1 MKNQKSLVSMVL
13 FVVMVL
19 AGFGVMAHAEESV
32 TLSTGQTL
40 YVPVYSHIY
49 AGNRELPLLLTVT
62 LSVRNVDPKYFMTV
76 TSADYYGT
84 KGELLKQYSEQDI
97 ILGPLESTHFIVPQ
111 NEKEGG
117 AGANFIVTW
126 KSQKAINPPLV
137 ECVMIGAGS
146 QYGISFTS
154 RGQVI
159 TTGN

>member
-1 MKNQKSLVSMVL
+1 MKNKSLLSVVL
-13 FVVMVL
+13 CIGIAL
-19 AGFGVMAHAEESV
+19 AGFIPMAHADQSV
-32 TLSTGQTL
+32 TLSKGQTL

-62 LSVRNVDPKYFMTV
+62 LSVRNVDPKYPMTV

-84 KGELLKQYSEQDI
+84 KGELLKKYSEQDI
-97 ILGPLESTHFIVPQ
+97 ILDPLESTHFIVPQ

-126 KSQKAINPPLV
+126 KARQSINPPLV

-154 RGQVI
+154 RAQVI

>member
-1 MKNQKSLVSMVL
+1 MKNKSLLSMVL
-13 FVVMVL
+13 FMGMAL
-19 AGFGVMAHAEESV
+19 SSFIAMAHANETV
-32 TLSTGQTL
+32 MLSKGQTL

-62 LSVRNVDPKYFMTV
+62 LSIRNVDPKYSITL

-84 KGELLKQYSEQDI
+84 KGEIIKKFTEQSV
-97 ILGPLESTHFIVPQ
+97 ILGPLESTHVIIPQ
-111 NEKEGG
+111 KEKEGG

-126 KSQKAINPPLV
+126 KALKAVNPPLV
-137 ECVMIGAGS
+137 ECVMIGAGG
-146 QYGISFTS
+146 QHGISFTS

>member
-1 MKNQKSLVSMVL
+1 MKNKSLLSIVL
-13 FVVMVL
+13 FMGMAL
-19 AGFGVMAHAEESV
+19 GSFIATAHADEAV
-32 TLSTGQTL
+32 ILSKGQTL

-62 LSVRNVDPKYFMTV
+62 LSIRNVDPKYSMTV

-84 KGELLKQYSEQDI
+84 KGEI
-97 ILGPLESTHFIVPQ
+97 IKKYTDKSIVLAPLESTHFVIPQ

-126 KSQKAINPPLV
+126 KALKAINPPLV
-137 ECVMIGAGS
+137 ECVMIGAGG
-146 QYGISFTS
+146 QHGISFTS

>member
-1 MKNQKSLVSMVL
+1 MKNKNLLSMVL
-13 FVVMVL
+13 FMGMALGSFIATAQADQAVMV
-19 AGFGVMAHAEESV
+19 
-32 TLSTGQTL
+32 STGQTL

-49 AGNRELPLLLTVT
+49 AGNRELPILLTVT
-62 LSVRNVDPKYFMTV
+62 LSIRNVDTKYSMTV

-84 KGELLKQYSEQDI
+84 KGELLKKYSEQAI
-97 ILGPLESTHFIVPQ
+97 TLAPLESTRFIVPQ

-117 AGANFIVTW
+117 SGANFIVTW
-126 KSQKAINPPLV
+126 KAQKAVNPPLV

-146 QYGISFTS
+146 QHGISFTS

>member
-1 MKNQKSLVSMVL
+1 MKNKSLLSMVL
-13 FVVMVL
+13 FMGMAL
-19 AGFGVMAHAEESV
+19 SSFIAMAHATEAV
-32 TLSTGQTL
+32 MLSKGQTL

-62 LSVRNVDPKYFMTV
+62 LSIRNVDPKYSITL

-84 KGELLKQYSEQDI
+84 KGEIIKKFTEQSV
-97 ILGPLESTHFIVPQ
+97 ILGPLESTHVIIPQ
-111 NEKEGG
+111 KEKEGG

-126 KSQKAINPPLV
+126 KALKAVNPPLV
-137 ECVMIGAGS
+137 ECVMIGAGG
-146 QYGISFTS
+146 QHGISFTS

>member
-1 MKNQKSLVSMVL
+1 MKNKSLLSMVL
-13 FVVMVL
+13 FMGMAL
-19 AGFGVMAHAEESV
+19 SSFIAMAHANETV
-32 TLSTGQTL
+32 MLSKGQTL

-62 LSVRNVDPKYFMTV
+62 LSIRNVDPKYPITL

-84 KGELLKQYSEQDI
+84 KGEIIKKFTEQSV
-97 ILGPLESTHFIVPQ
+97 ILGPLESTHVIIPQ
-111 NEKEGG
+111 KEKEGG

-126 KSQKAINPPLV
+126 KALKAVNPPLV
-137 ECVMIGAGS
+137 ECVMIGAGG
-146 QYGISFTS
+146 QHGISFTS

>member
-1 MKNQKSLVSMVL
+1 MKNKSLLSIVL
-13 FVVMVL
+13 FMGMAL
-19 AGFGVMAHAEESV
+19 SSFIAMAHANETV
-32 TLSTGQTL
+32 MLSKGQTL

-62 LSVRNVDPKYFMTV
+62 LSIRNVDPKYPITL

-84 KGELLKQYSEQDI
+84 KGEIIKKFTEQSV
-97 ILGPLESTHFIVPQ
+97 ILGPLESTHVIIPQ
-111 NEKEGG
+111 KEKEGG

-126 KSQKAINPPLV
+126 KALKAVNPPLV
-137 ECVMIGAGS
+137 ECVMIGAGG
-146 QYGISFTS
+146 QHGISFTS

>member
-1 MKNQKSLVSMVL
+1 MKNKSLLSVVL
-13 FVVMVL
+13 CMGIAL
-19 AGFGVMAHAEESV
+19 AGFIPMAHADQAV
-32 TLSTGQTL
+32 MLSKGQTL

-62 LSVRNVDPKYFMTV
+62 LSVRNVDLKYPMTV

-84 KGELLKQYSEQDI
+84 KGELLKKYSEQDI
-97 ILGPLESTHFIVPQ
+97 TLGPLESTHFIVPQ

-117 AGANFIVTW
+117 SGANFIVTW
-126 KSQKAINPPLV
+126 KSQKTINPPLV